1 MVTNHIIL
9 TDEQQAEL
17 QVIAQR
23 TGKSE
28 DELVRA
34 AVEQL
39 ISQFRLDARRA
50 MLQQA
55 RGMWQDRTDL
65 PDFAA
70 LRSEFDRFTP

>member
-1 MVTNHIIL
+1 MATKHDIL
-9 TDEQQAEL
+9 TDQQQEAL
-17 QVIAQR
+17 HVIAQQ

-28 DELVRA
+28 DELVRQ

-39 ISQFRLDARRA
+39 INQFRWDIRRA

-70 LRSEFDRFTP
+70 LRREFDRYTT

>member
-1 MVTNHIIL
+1 MATNHIIL

-17 QVIAQR
+17 QVIAQQ

-28 DELVRA
+28 DELVRE

-39 ISQFRLDARRA
+39 ISQFRWEVRRA
-50 MLQQA
+50 MIQQA

-70 LRSEFDRFTP
+70 LRSEFDRYTP